1 MDDLPVP
8 KLALN
13 GRGGSVMTDTCRL
26 LRLMRGKRLTPRD
39 TTVVTYNESSNEPF
53 SLTASYLVN
62 NHLCLKGFNMNNWLA
77 SAPMSDIKSMVDD
90 LAAMI
95 QKDDLRLY
103 LKKDKFSQVTDV
115 VSEAC
120 SPLAD
125 RTPVL
130 LMDQ

>member
-62 NHLCLKGFNMNNWLA
+62 NATGQTLADFLDKQVFADNSGIEIAPTAEDVAGFNA
-77 SAPMSDIKSMVDD
+77 YIKNYKAG
-90 LAAMI
+90 LPIEEAATKCK
-95 QKDDLRLY
+95 Q
-103 LKKDKFSQVTDV
+103 
-115 VSEAC
+115 
-120 SPLAD
+120 
-125 RTPVL
+125 
-130 LMDQ
+130 